1 MKKTTSVFIISI
13 IISIAFILWG
23 VLLPA
28 NLDSTTTAIQGFI
41 TNQMGW
47 FYLLAATFFVG
58 FSIYLIF
65 SPFGKIRLGKP
76 DEKPQYSFLTWFAF
90 LFTAGMGIG
99 LVFWGVAEPISHFNS
114 PFRAE
119 PGTNQA
125 AAEAIQ
131 HSVFHW
137 GIHPWAIYSVVALCL
152 AYFQF
157 RKDEP
162 AMFSSIF
169 RPLIGDRADGS
180 LGTTIN
186 VFVVIATVFGVATS
200 LGFGAAQI
208 AGGMSYLFP
217 AVANMNQTLL
227 QFIVI
232 VVVTVL
238 FSISAISGIDKGIR
252 YLSNLNVYLAILLML
267 FILFAGSTAYYMGVF
282 TQGLGNY
289 LQNFIG
295 MSFSLDVYNRENT
308 WIQDWTLFY
317 WAWWIS
323 WSPFVGAFIARVSR
337 GRTIREFVVGVIAVP
352 ALFGALWFSV
362 FGGAAI
368 ELERLGAN
376 IADTITNNGGEEVAL
391 FALLEQFPL
400 SMFVSIVA
408 LILIASF
415 FVTSADSATVVLGM
429 QTTGGMLNP
438 PSVVKLIWGVLIS
451 GTAAVLLTS
460 EQGLTAL
467 QTTAIIGAFPFTF
480 IMILM
485 VVALMKS
492 LNQEKPFLSQEKER
506 LRQERA
512 RLKSEQQRL
521 KEEKEK
527 FRKAKIESLKKKK

>member
-1 MKKTTSVFIISI
+1 MKNTTSVFMISI
-13 IISIAFILWG
+13 IIAIAFILWG
-23 VLLPA
+23 VLLPN
-28 NLDSTTTAIQGFI
+28 NLDSVTSTVQGFL
-41 TNQMGW
+41 TGQLGW

-65 SPFGKIRLGKP
+65 SPYGKIKLGKP

-90 LFTAGMGIG
+90 LFTVGMGIG
-99 LVFWGVAEPISHFNS
+99 LVFWGAAEPISHLNT
-114 PFRAE
+114 PFRAD

-131 HSVFHW
+131 YSMFHW

-162 AMFSSIF
+162 AMFSSTL
-169 RPLIGDRADGS
+169 RPLVGNRVDGG

-208 AGGMSYLFP
+208 SGGLGFLFP
-217 AVANMNQTLL
+217 SILNLNPTFLNL
-227 QFIVI
+227 IVI
-232 VVVTVL
+232 VIVTIL
-238 FSISAISGIDKGIR
+238 FSVSALTGIDKGIR
-252 YLSNLNVYLAILLML
+252 YLSNLNVYLAIALML
-267 FILFAGSTAYYMGVF
+267 FVLFAGSTAYMMGVF
-282 TQGLGNY
+282 TQGIGNY
-289 LQNFIG
+289 LQNFIN
-295 MSFSLDVYNRENT
+295 MSFSLDIYDSENT

-323 WSPFVGAFIARVSR
+323 WSPFVGSFIARVSR
-337 GRTIREFVVGVIAVP
+337 GRTIREFVIGVIAVP

-362 FGGAAI
+362 FGGAGI
-368 ELERLGAN
+368 QLERIGSGIGEM
-376 IADTITNNGGEEVAL
+376 IATSGEEVAL
-391 FALLEQFPL
+391 FALLEQFPFT
-400 SMFVSIVA
+400 MFVSLVA
-408 LILIASF
+408 LVLIGSF

-438 PSVVKLIWGVLIS
+438 PNVVKLVWGLVIS

-460 EQGLTAL
+460 EQGLNAL

-480 IMILM
+480 IMIMM

-492 LNQEKPFLSQEKER
+492 LGDEKPLLAQDKER

-512 RLKSEQQRL
+512 RLKSEQNKL

-527 FRKAKIESLKKKK
+527 FRKAKIDSLKNKK

>member
-1 MKKTTSVFIISI
+1 MKKTTSVFTISI
-13 IISIAFILWG
+13 IVALAFILWG
-23 VLLPA
+23 VVLPD
-28 NLDSTTTAIQGFI
+28 NLDHVTALIQGFL
-41 TNQMGW
+41 TNQLGW

-58 FSIYLIF
+58 FCIYLIF
-65 SPFGKIRLGKP
+65 SPYGRIKLGKP

-99 LVFWGVAEPISHFNS
+99 LVFWGAAEPISHFHT
-114 PFRAE
+114 PFRAD
-119 PGTNQA
+119 PDTNQA

-131 HSVFHW
+131 YSMFHW

-162 AMFSSIF
+162 AMFSSTL
-169 RPLIGDRADGS
+169 RPIAGNRVDGG
-180 LGTTIN
+180 LGTAVN
-186 VFVVIATVFGVATS
+186 VFVVIATIFGVATS

-208 AGGMSYLFP
+208 SGGLGFLFP
-217 AVANMNQTLL
+217 AISNMNPTLL
-227 QFIVI
+227 NMIVI
-232 VVVTVL
+232 VVVTIL
-238 FSISAISGIDKGIR
+238 FSISALTGIDKGIR
-252 YLSNLNVYLAILLML
+252 YLSNLNVYLAIALML
-267 FILFAGSTAYYMGVF
+267 FILFAGSTAYMMGVF
-282 TQGLGNY
+282 TQGIGNY
-289 LQNFIG
+289 LQNFIN
-295 MSFSLDVYNRENT
+295 MSFSLDIYNSENT

-323 WSPFVGAFIARVSR
+323 WSPFVGSFIARVSR
-337 GRTIREFVVGVIAVP
+337 GRTIREFVIGVIGVP

-368 ELERLGAN
+368 QLERLG
-376 IADTITNNGGEEVAL
+376 NNLGELVSTSGEEVAL

-400 SMFVSIVA
+400 TMFVSIVA
-408 LILIASF
+408 LILIGSF

-429 QTTGGMLNP
+429 QTTNGMLNP
-438 PSVVKLIWGVLIS
+438 PNIVKLVWGLIIS

-460 EQGLTAL
+460 EEGLTAL

-480 IMILM
+480 IMIMM

-492 LNQEKPFLSQEKER
+492 LGDEKPLLAQDKER

-512 RLKSEQQRL
+512 RLKSEQNKL

-527 FRKAKIESLKKKK
+527 FRKAKIDSLKNKK

>member
-1 MKKTTSVFIISI
+1 MKKTTSVFTISI
-13 IISIAFILWG
+13 IIALAFILWG
-23 VLLPA
+23 VVFPN
-28 NLDSTTTAIQGFI
+28 NLDHVTALIQGFL
-41 TNQMGW
+41 TNQLGW
-47 FYLLAATFFVG
+47 FYLLAATAFVA

-65 SPFGKIRLGKP
+65 SPYGRIKLGKP

-99 LVFWGVAEPISHFNS
+99 LVFWGAAEPISHFHT
-114 PFRAE
+114 PFRAD
-119 PGTNQA
+119 PDTNQA

-131 HSVFHW
+131 YSMFHW

-162 AMFSSIF
+162 AIFSSTL
-169 RPLIGDRADGS
+169 RPIAGNRVDGG

-186 VFVVIATVFGVATS
+186 VFVVIATIFGVATS

-208 AGGMSYLFP
+208 SGGLGFLFP
-217 AVANMNQTLL
+217 AITNMNPTLL
-227 QFIVI
+227 NLIVI
-232 VVVTVL
+232 IVVTIL
-238 FSISAISGIDKGIR
+238 FSVSAISGIDKGIR
-252 YLSNLNVYLAILLML
+252 YLSNLNVYLAIALML
-267 FILFAGSTAYYMGVF
+267 FILFAGSTAYMMGVF
-282 TQGLGNY
+282 TQGIGNY
-289 LQNFIG
+289 LQNFIN
-295 MSFSLDVYNRENT
+295 MSFSLDIYDSENT

-323 WSPFVGAFIARVSR
+323 WSPFVGSFIARVSR
-337 GRTIREFVVGVIAVP
+337 GRTIREFVIGVIAVP

-368 ELERLGAN
+368 QLERLGSN
-376 IADTITNNGGEEVAL
+376 FGDMITSSGEEVAL

-400 SMFVSIVA
+400 TMFVSIVA

-429 QTTGGMLNP
+429 QTTNGMLNP
-438 PSVVKLIWGVLIS
+438 PNIVKLVWGLIIS

-485 VVALMKS
+485 VIALMKS
-492 LNQEKPFLSQEKER
+492 LGEEKPLLAQDKER

-512 RLKSEQQRL
+512 RLKSEQNKL

-527 FRKAKIESLKKKK
+527 FRKAKIDSLKNKK

>member
-1 MKKTTSVFIISI
+1 MKKTTSVFTISI
-13 IISIAFILWG
+13 IVALAFILWG
-23 VLLPA
+23 VVLPD
-28 NLDSTTTAIQGFI
+28 NLDHVTGLIQGFL
-41 TNQMGW
+41 TNQLGW

-65 SPFGKIRLGKP
+65 SPYGRIKLGKP

-99 LVFWGVAEPISHFNS
+99 LVFWGAAEPISHFHT
-114 PFRAE
+114 PFRAD
-119 PGTNQA
+119 PDTNQA

-131 HSVFHW
+131 YSIFHW

-162 AMFSSIF
+162 AMFSSTL
-169 RPLIGDRADGS
+169 RPIAGNRVDGG
-180 LGTTIN
+180 LGTAVN
-186 VFVVIATVFGVATS
+186 VFVVIATIFGVATS

-208 AGGMSYLFP
+208 SGGLGFLFP
-217 AVANMNQTLL
+217 AISNMNPTALNL
-227 QFIVI
+227 VVIVI
-232 VVVTVL
+232 VTIL
-238 FSISAISGIDKGIR
+238 FSISALTGIDKGIR
-252 YLSNLNVYLAILLML
+252 YLSNLNVYLAIALML
-267 FILFAGSTAYYMGVF
+267 FILFAGSTAYMMGVF
-282 TQGLGNY
+282 TQGIGNY
-289 LQNFIG
+289 LQNFIN
-295 MSFSLDVYNRENT
+295 MSFSLDIYDSENT

-323 WSPFVGAFIARVSR
+323 WSPFVGSFIARVSR
-337 GRTIREFVVGVIAVP
+337 GRTIREFVIGVIGVP

-368 ELERLGAN
+368 QLERLG
-376 IADTITNNGGEEVAL
+376 NNLGELVSTSGEEVAL

-400 SMFVSIVA
+400 TMFVSIVA
-408 LILIASF
+408 LVLIGSF

-429 QTTGGMLNP
+429 QTTNGMLNP
-438 PSVVKLIWGVLIS
+438 PNIVKLVWGLIIS

-480 IMILM
+480 IMIMM

-492 LNQEKPFLSQEKER
+492 LGDEKPLLAQDKER

-512 RLKSEQQRL
+512 RLKSEQNKL

-527 FRKAKIESLKKKK
+527 FRKAKIDSLKNKK